1 MSPRKTR
8 SRQTLG
14 TGLETVPFSFF
25 RLLPS
30 SCSSTHSRLKEKS
43 GTRCRTDTA
52 SRPEISDLSSIR
64 ESRQCPIAPH
74 EFALSHQS
82 VRVALA
88 IDDHHRH
95 EPLAIQPPEN
105 PHPIQVDFLVFS
117 ALICA
122 DPALHV
128 PRIPAEFGLL
138 CLQEPMRQSL
148 PDTVAEL
155 DLQP

>member
-1 MSPRKTR
+1 MRISDW
-8 SRQTLG
+8 
-14 TGLETVPFSFF
+14 
-25 RLLPS
+25 S
-30 SCSSTHSRLKEKS
+30 SDVCSSDL
-43 GTRCRTDTA
+43 
-52 SRPEISDLSSIR
+52 EISDLSSIR

-117 ALICA
+117 AHICA

-128 PRIPAEFGLL
+128 PRIPEEFGLL
-138 CLQEPMRQSL
+138 CLQEPIDRKSTRMNSSH
-148 PDTVAEL
+148 
-155 DLQP
+155 